1 MFRQVFVFTLNGILE
16 SLNLTRRLI
25 LDRPLGITFF
35 HFLIFTTF
43 FSIVLKLI
51 SFVKQVQEVENE
63 KEYNYNKQQ
72 EIAYNEWLRDH
83 PSTPRRFRK

>member
-1 MFRQVFVFTLNGILE
+1 MFRQVFTFALNGILE

-43 FSIVLKLI
+43 FTIVLKLI
-51 SFVKQVQEVENE
+51 GFVKQIQEIENE
-63 KEYNYNKQQ
+63 RESNFYKEQK
-72 EIAYNEWLRDH
+72 IAYNNWLRDH
-83 PSTPRRFRK
+83 PSTPRRFR

>member
-1 MFRQVFVFTLNGILE
+1 MFRQVFNFALNGILE

-43 FSIVLKLI
+43 FTIVLKLI
-51 SFVKQVQEVENE
+51 AFIKQIQEFENE
-63 KEYNYNKQQ
+63 KEANFDKQQ
-72 EIAYNEWLRDH
+72 KLAYTEWLRDH
-83 PSTPRRFRK
+83 PSTPRRFR